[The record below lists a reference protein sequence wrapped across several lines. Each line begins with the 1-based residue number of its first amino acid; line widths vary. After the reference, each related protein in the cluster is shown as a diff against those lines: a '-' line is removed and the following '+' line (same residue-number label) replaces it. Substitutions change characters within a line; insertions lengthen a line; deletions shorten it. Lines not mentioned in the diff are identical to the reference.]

1 MCATEVLLCGISI
14 PEIRDEIYAQLLKQ
28 LLNNRVEVS
37 RLRLYK
43 LMILWLNWFAPVNM
57 ENYVDF
63 FLRKKMKDPF
73 KLLYLLYERVCIE
86 PVVGYGRDDLDRMV
100 KNAKKPDDLPHVEEY
115 IPKFNASTHPELAV
129 FKEEYAKKEQKII
142 KIKK

>member
-43 LMILWLNWFAPVNM
+43 LMIL
-57 ENYVDF
+57 
-63 FLRKKMKDPF
+63 
-73 KLLYLLYERVCIE
+73 
-86 PVVGYGRDDLDRMV
+86 
-100 KNAKKPDDLPHVEEY
+100 
-115 IPKFNASTHPELAV
+115 
-129 FKEEYAKKEQKII
+129 
-142 KIKK
+142 